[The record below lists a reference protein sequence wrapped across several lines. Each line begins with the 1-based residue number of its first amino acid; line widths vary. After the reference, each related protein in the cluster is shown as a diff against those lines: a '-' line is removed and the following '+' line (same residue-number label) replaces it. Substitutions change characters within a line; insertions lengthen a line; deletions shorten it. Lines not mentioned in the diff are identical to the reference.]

1 MTRNTRSSAIAT
13 LREAHHSA
21 HKATIVALVP
31 FLAIGDLTV
40 AIMRALLARRGGVAI
55 AFCSK
60 ECGCYIADPMEDFA
74 AEGRLIDLSSMHPR
88 HYHDYLRREF
98 AARGTRLVLQIGA
111 DSAYP
116 ALPRL
121 KESDPSLKLVDILHD
136 EIGHT
141 RDHFLYQ
148 NCFDGVIVE
157 SEYMRRFVERG
168 TLTRGRN
175 IRIIEGGVDL
185 NYFTPGARVSAPGC
199 LQVGYVGDM
208 SAEND
213 PISFI
218 DLAERLATRL
228 PGVQFSMVG
237 EGSLSEDV
245 ERRIVASPMQD
256 WLQHRRCI
264 PEVRN
269 ALRALD
275 VLIVPSRLD
284 VRTNVIM
291 EASACGVPVIASP
304 VGSIPELIN
313 EGCNGLLA
321 SPDDVDRIA
330 EILRA
335 WLLDY
340 SVALAAM
347 RQSCR
352 AVAEARFDRN
362 RMLDGYSAIFEDLVR
377 SEPTC

>member
-1 MTRNTRSSAIAT
+1 MTRNTLSNGIT
-13 LREAHHSA
+13 TVREAHHSPR
-21 HKATIVALVP
+21 KATIVALLP
-31 FLAIGDLTV
+31 FLVIGDLTV
-40 AIMRALLARRGGVAI
+40 AIMRALQARGGAVAI

-98 AARGTRLVLQIGA
+98 AARGIRLVLQIGA

-116 ALPRL
+116 ALPYL
-121 KESDPSLKLVDILHD
+121 KELDPSLKLVDILHD
-136 EIGHT
+136 EIGHP
-141 RDHFLYQ
+141 RVHFLYES
-148 NCFDGVIVE
+148 CFDGVIVE

-168 TLTRGRN
+168 TLRQERN
-175 IRIIEGGVDL
+175 IRIIEGGIDL

-199 LQVGYVGDM
+199 LQIGYVGRM
-208 SAEND
+208 SPEND
-213 PISFI
+213 PLGFI

-237 EGSLSEDV
+237 EGSLSEEV
-245 ERRIVASPMQD
+245 QRRIVASPMQD
-256 WLQHRRCI
+256 RLVYRRCI

-284 VRTNVIM
+284 VRANVIM
-291 EASACGVPVIASP
+291 EASACGVPVIGSP

-313 EGCNGLLA
+313 EGRNGFLA

-347 RQSCR
+347 RQTCR
-352 AVAEARFDRN
+352 ALAEARFDRN
-362 RMLDGYSAIFEDLVR
+362 RMLDGYSAMFEGLVQ
-377 SEPTC
+377 

>member
-1 MTRNTRSSAIAT
+1 MTRNTLSNGIT
-13 LREAHHSA
+13 TVREAHHSPR
-21 HKATIVALVP
+21 KATIVALLP
-31 FLAIGDLTV
+31 FLVIGDLTV
-40 AIMRALLARRGGVAI
+40 AIMRALQARGGAVAI

-98 AARGTRLVLQIGA
+98 AARGIRLVLQIGA

-116 ALPRL
+116 ALPYL
-121 KESDPSLKLVDILHD
+121 KELDPSLKLVDILHD

-141 RDHFLYQ
+141 RVHFLYE

-157 SEYMRRFVERG
+157 SEYMRRFVEGG
-168 TLTRGRN
+168 TLRQEQN
-175 IRIIEGGVDL
+175 IHIIEGGVDL

-199 LQVGYVGDM
+199 LQIGYVGRM
-208 SAEND
+208 SSEND
-213 PISFI
+213 PLGFI

-228 PGVQFSMVG
+228 PGIQFSMVG
-237 EGSLSEDV
+237 EGSLSEEV
-245 ERRIVASPMQD
+245 QRRIVASPMQD
-256 WLQHRRCI
+256 RLVYRRCI

-284 VRTNVIM
+284 VRANVIM
-291 EASACGVPVIASP
+291 EASACGVPVIGSP

-313 EGCNGLLA
+313 EGRNGFLA
-321 SPDDVDRIA
+321 SPVDVDRIT

-340 SVALAAM
+340 SVALAAI
-347 RQSCR
+347 RQTCR

-362 RMLDGYSAIFEDLVR
+362 RMLDGYSAMFEGLVQ
-377 SEPTC
+377 

>member
-1 MTRNTRSSAIAT
+1 MTRNTLPNGITA

-21 HKATIVALVP
+21 HKAKIVAFLP
-31 FLAIGDLTV
+31 FLVIGDLTV
-40 AIMRALLARRGGVAI
+40 AIMRALQARGGAVAI

-98 AARGTRLVLQIGA
+98 AARGIRLVLQIGA

-116 ALPRL
+116 ALPYL

-141 RDHFLYQ
+141 RVHFLYE

-157 SEYMRRFVERG
+157 SEYMRRFVEHG
-168 TLTRGRN
+168 TLRQERN
-175 IRIIEGGVDL
+175 IRIIEGGIDL

-199 LQVGYVGDM
+199 LQIGYVGRM
-208 SAEND
+208 SPEND
-213 PISFI
+213 PLGFI

-228 PGVQFSMVG
+228 PGIQFSMVG
-237 EGSLSEDV
+237 EGSLSEEV
-245 ERRIVASPMQD
+245 QRRIVASPMQD
-256 WLQHRRCI
+256 RLVYRRCI
-264 PEVRN
+264 SEARN

-284 VRTNVIM
+284 VRPNVIM
-291 EASACGVPVIASP
+291 EASACGVPVIGSP

-313 EGCNGLLA
+313 EGRNGFLA

-347 RQSCR
+347 RQTCR

-362 RMLDGYSAIFEDLVR
+362 RMLEGYSAMFEGLVR
-377 SEPTC
+377 

>member
-1 MTRNTRSSAIAT
+1 MPRNALSNGITT
-13 LREAHHSA
+13 LREPHHSPR
-21 HKATIVALVP
+21 KAMIVALLP
-31 FLAIGDLTV
+31 FLVIGDRTV
-40 AIMRALLARRGGVAI
+40 AIMRALQARGGAVAI

-98 AARGTRLVLQIGA
+98 AARGIRLVLQIGA

-116 ALPRL
+116 ALPYL
-121 KESDPSLKLVDILHD
+121 KELDPSLKLVDILHD

-141 RDHFLYQ
+141 RVHFLYE

-168 TLTRGRN
+168 TLRQERN
-175 IRIIEGGVDL
+175 TRIIERGVDL
-185 NYFTPGARVSAPGC
+185 NYFTPGARASAPGC
-199 LQVGYVGDM
+199 LQIGYVGRM
-208 SAEND
+208 SSEND
-213 PISFI
+213 PLGFI
-218 DLAERLATRL
+218 DFAERLATRL
-228 PGVQFSMVG
+228 PGIQFSMVG
-237 EGSLSEDV
+237 EGSLSEEV
-245 ERRIVASPMQD
+245 QRRIVASPMQD
-256 WLQHRRCI
+256 RLVYRRCI

-284 VRTNVIM
+284 VRANVIM
-291 EASACGVPVIASP
+291 EASACGVPVIGSP

-313 EGCNGLLA
+313 DGRNGFLA
-321 SPDDVDRIA
+321 SPIDVDRIA

-347 RQSCR
+347 RQTCR
-352 AVAEARFDRN
+352 AVAEVRFDRN
-362 RMLDGYSAIFEDLVR
+362 RMLDGYSAMFEGLVQ
-377 SEPTC
+377 